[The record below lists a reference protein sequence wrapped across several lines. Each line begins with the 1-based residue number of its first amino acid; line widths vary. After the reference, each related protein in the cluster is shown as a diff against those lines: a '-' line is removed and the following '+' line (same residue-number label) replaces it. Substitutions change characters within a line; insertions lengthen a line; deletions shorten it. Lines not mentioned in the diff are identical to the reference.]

1 MKNKVSS
8 IALLLTLTACG
19 GGNSPV
25 STLPSSTK
33 PTTQETIPTQL
44 SVAEQ
49 RAASQKVFSVKSDNL
64 TSIISKAEENIGTA
78 IDISNYDAIET
89 AYKTAISSPEETN
102 RSASSRKVN
111 RSSVSSSGLIVA
123 NSGEKLTDIEKGF
136 NILTMT
142 SKLFE
147 KGISIISKF
156 NDALKSQGKEEVA
169 KKTLIQ
175 GIKAFEM
182 GNIIDVSNTEIS
194 MDELIENID
203 KTVDD
208 IKTIVQEKM
217 NGDFK
222 KADVDFSKYE
232 LENMSFITDK
242 NNTVTGI
249 RLTNDME
256 EDFAEYYNPEDKDRT
271 KYKSTIYTDF
281 NLSDF
286 KEVNGIQTALNSKTY
301 TFANTVLLSK
311 DGKFQENF
319 EIPAFASDENGN
331 YTGKAEFNAD
341 NLWKT
346 FQVLTDEEFSDYLV
360 DLKNGDY
367 GEEGKE
373 AWEKVKKITKEEIAE
388 AIAKNKS
395 IDIGNGFALSFI
407 DNYKIKIDIDLALA
421 GNTVDLSY
429 SQFGNTKIQNTFASD
444 AFEKYGIKNGDDV
457 GSESYAFAGGNSDY
471 KIDINNIS
479 DDITFKGKAFGG
491 VTLGSNQDEGAFDK
505 AIDISGSVTLSL
517 TPNENIQEKLVAD
530 FDDSYTITVTK
541 QKDGPKNAIIYDNNI
556 TDQDMRVGYNRL
568 EKADFQYFGNNGNPE
583 EAVGVVEIEGKNASN
598 TRDLDIRFSFGAKK

>member
-33 PTTQETIPTQL
+33 PIL

-64 TSIISKAEENIGTA
+64 TSIISKAEESIGAA
-78 IDISNYDAIET
+78 IDILNYDAIET

-169 KKTLIQ
+169 KNTLIQ
-175 GIKAFEM
+175 CIKAFEM

-208 IKTIVQEKM
+208 IKSIVQEKM

-232 LENMSFITDK
+232 LENMSFLTDK
-242 NNTVTGI
+242 NNTVIGI
-249 RLTNDME
+249 RLTNDMD
-256 EDFAEYYNPEDKDRT
+256 EDFAEYYNPDDKDRT

-311 DGKFQENF
+311 DGKFQEKF

-341 NLWKT
+341 NLWET

-360 DLKNGDY
+360 DLRNGRFY
-367 GEEGKE
+367 EEGQE
-373 AWEKVKKITKEEIAE
+373 AWEKVKKITKEDIAE
-388 AIAKNKS
+388 AIAENKS

-407 DNYKIKIDIDLALA
+407 DNHKIKIDTEIELA

-429 SQFGNTKIQNTFASD
+429 SQFGNITIQNTFASD

-471 KIDINNIS
+471 KIDINDIS

-491 VTLGSNQDEGAFDK
+491 VTLGSNQDEGVFDE
-505 AIDISGSVTLSL
+505 AVDISGSVVLSL
-517 TPNENIQEKLVAD
+517 TPNENIQEELVAD
-530 FDDSYTITVTK
+530 FDNSYTITVTK
-541 QKDGPKNAIIYDNNI
+541 QKDGSKNAIIDDKNI
-556 TDQDMRVGYNRL
+556 TDQDMRVGYSNL

-583 EAVGVVEIEGKNASN
+583 EAVGVVRIEGRNASDA
-598 TRDLDIRFSFGAKK
+598 RDLDIRFSFGAKK

>member
-1 MKNKVSS
+1 MKK
-8 IALLLTLTACG
+8 LLSMILVFGMVLSLTTGVTTA
-19 GGNSPV
+19 
-25 STLPSSTK
+25 
-33 PTTQETIPTQL
+33 
-44 SVAEQ
+44 SV
-49 RAASQKVFSVKSDNL
+49 
-64 TSIISKAEENIGTA
+64 
-78 IDISNYDAIET
+78 
-89 AYKTAISSPEETN
+89 
-102 RSASSRKVN
+102 
-111 RSSVSSSGLIVA
+111 
-123 NSGEKLTDIEKGF
+123 
-136 NILTMT
+136 
-142 SKLFE
+142 
-147 KGISIISKF
+147 
-156 NDALKSQGKEEVA
+156 
-169 KKTLIQ
+169 
-175 GIKAFEM
+175 
-182 GNIIDVSNTEIS
+182 
-194 MDELIENID
+194 
-203 KTVDD
+203 
-208 IKTIVQEKM
+208 
-217 NGDFK
+217 
-222 KADVDFSKYE
+222 
-232 LENMSFITDK
+232 
-242 NNTVTGI
+242 
-249 RLTNDME
+249 

-281 NLSDF
+281 KLSDF

-311 DGKFQENF
+311 GGKFQEKF

-360 DLKNGDY
+360 DLKNGRYD
-367 GEEGKE
+367 EAGKE
-373 AWEKVKKITKEEIAE
+373 AWEKVKKITKEDIAE
-388 AIAKNKS
+388 AIAKNES

-407 DNYKIKIDIDLALA
+407 DNHKIKIDIGLALA

-429 SQFGNTKIQNTFASD
+429 SQFGNTNIQYTFASD

-505 AIDISGSVTLSL
+505 AIDISGTVTLSL
-517 TPNENIQEKLVAD
+517 TPNENIQEELVAD
-530 FDDSYTITVTK
+530 FDDSYTITVIK
-541 QKDGPKNAIIYDNNI
+541 QKDGSKNAIPQNAIIDDKNI

-583 EAVGVVEIEGKNASN
+583 EAVGVVRIEGRNASD

>member
-33 PTTQETIPTQL
+33 PTL

-147 KGISIISKF
+147 KGTSIISKF
-156 NDALKSQGKEEVA
+156 NDTLKSQGKEEVA
-169 KKTLIQ
+169 KNTLIQ

-249 RLTNDME
+249 RLTNDMD

-311 DGKFQENF
+311 DGKFQEKF
-319 EIPAFASDENGN
+319 EIPAFASDKNGN

-341 NLWKT
+341 NLWET
-346 FQVLTDEEFSDYLV
+346 FQVLTDEKFSDYLV
-360 DLKNGDY
+360 DLKTGRYD
-367 GEEGKE
+367 EEGQE
-373 AWEKVKKITKEEIAE
+373 AWEEVKKITKEDIAE

-407 DNYKIKIDIDLALA
+407 DNHKIEIDTEIELA

-429 SQFGNTKIQNTFASD
+429 SQFGNITIQNTLASD

-491 VTLGSNQDEGAFDK
+491 VTLGSNQDEGAFDE

-541 QKDGPKNAIIYDNNI
+541 QKDGSKDAIIDDKNI
-556 TDQDMRVGYNRL
+556 TDQDMRVGDNSL

-583 EAVGVVEIEGKNASN
+583 EAVGVVRIEGRNASDA
-598 TRDLDIRFSFGAKK
+598 RDLDIRFSFGAKK

>member
-33 PTTQETIPTQL
+33 PTTQL

-64 TSIISKAEENIGTA
+64 TSIISKAEENIGNE

-169 KKTLIQ
+169 KNTLIQ

-222 KADVDFSKYE
+222 KADVDFSKYK
-232 LENMSFITDK
+232 LENMSFLTDE

-249 RLTNDME
+249 RLTNDMD
-256 EDFAEYYNPEDKDRT
+256 EDYAKSYNPEDKDRT

-286 KEVNGIQTALNSKTY
+286 KEVNGIQTALNRKTY
-301 TFANTVLLSK
+301 TFANIVLLSK
-311 DGKFQENF
+311 DGKFQEVH

-341 NLWKT
+341 NLWET
-346 FQVLTDEEFSDYLV
+346 FQVLTNEEFSDYLV
-360 DLKNGDY
+360 DLRNGDY
-367 GEEGKE
+367 GEKGLE
-373 AWEKVKKITKEEIAE
+373 AWEKVKKITKEDIAE
-388 AIAKNKS
+388 AIAENKS

-407 DNYKIKIDIDLALA
+407 DNYKLKIDTEIGLA

-429 SQFGNTKIQNTFASD
+429 SQFGNITIQNTFASD
-444 AFEKYGIKNGDDV
+444 VFEKYGIKNGDDV

-491 VTLGSNQDEGAFDK
+491 VTLGSNQDEGVFDE
-505 AIDISGSVTLSL
+505 AIDISGSVVLSL

-541 QKDGPKNAIIYDNNI
+541 QKGGAKEAIIDDKNI
-556 TDQDMRVGYNRL
+556 IDQDMRVGRYNSL

-583 EAVGVVEIEGKNASN
+583 EAVGVVRIEGRNASDA
-598 TRDLDIRFSFGAKK
+598 RDLDIRFSFGAKK